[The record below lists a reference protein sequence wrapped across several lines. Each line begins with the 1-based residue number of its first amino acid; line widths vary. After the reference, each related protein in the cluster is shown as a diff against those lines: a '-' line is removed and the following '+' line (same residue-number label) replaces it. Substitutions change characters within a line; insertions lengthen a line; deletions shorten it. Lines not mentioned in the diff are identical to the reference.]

1 MAGRSLLVSD
11 VDGTLLGDS
20 DALARFAD
28 WFVRH
33 RETLRLVY
41 ATGRYFDSLRRT
53 VEGTALPEP
62 DAVILNVGTEI
73 RDYPSGR
80 IWESWRTR
88 LRPGWDAGRVREV
101 LAGFDGLELQ
111 PDEWQ
116 SEFKVSYYLDAAG
129 DAQLEAI
136 RRRLREAGLRTTL
149 VYSSDRDLDILPAG
163 ASKGAAAAFVA
174 RRWGVPPARVI
185 AAGDSGND
193 ASLYEQGFCGI
204 IVANARPE
212 LSAIRS
218 DNVYRAGAPFAAG
231 VLEGLEHWLKRR
243 TQRR

>member
-11 VDGTLLGDS
+11 LDGTLLGDP
-20 DALARFAD
+20 DALARFAE
-28 WFVRH
+28 WLVQR
-33 RETLRLVY
+33 REVIRLVY
-41 ATGRYFDSLRRT
+41 ATGRYFESVCRT
-53 VEGTALPEP
+53 VRETALPEP

-88 LRPGWDAGRVREV
+88 LRPGWDAARVRAA

-116 SEFKVSYYLDAAG
+116 GQFKVSYYLHDAT

-149 VYSSDRDLDILPAG
+149 IYSSARDLDILPAG

-174 RRWGVPPARVI
+174 RRWGIPPARVI

-193 ASLYEQGFCGI
+193 ASLYEQGFRGI
-204 IVANARPE
+204 IVANALPE
-212 LSAIRS
+212 LQAIRRDS
-218 DNVYRAGAPFAAG
+218 VYRAKQPYAAG
-231 VLEGLEHWLKRR
+231 VLEGLEYWLGPRSAGG
-243 TQRR
+243 